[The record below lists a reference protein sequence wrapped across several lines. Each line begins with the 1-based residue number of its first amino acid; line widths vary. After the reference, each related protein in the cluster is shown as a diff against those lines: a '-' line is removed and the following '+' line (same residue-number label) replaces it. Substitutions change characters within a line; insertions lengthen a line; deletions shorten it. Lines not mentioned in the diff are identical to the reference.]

1 MKNALVLGL
10 YRAPPIISKGT
21 ILSGLL
27 SGVLLATVFLGF
39 NGHPN
44 ADRKASASPDENLV
58 QIEMPTLPPEPPD
71 TSKADDPP
79 EDEAPQVTYAPPSL
93 VDIPTVTPDATFVQ
107 TVSPPPPPGIEQA
120 KGLVTIP
127 ETRPAGVGQGVNHIF
142 DLAQLDQAPEVRVQ
156 QPPIYPASLRRSGR
170 AGEVSV
176 EFIVDANGNV
186 LDPYV
191 INASDEDLAGPA
203 LQAIRRW
210 KFRPGRRNGRN
221 VSTRMSEAIAF
232 QLD

>member
-1 MKNALVLGL
+1 MKNALALGL

-21 ILSGLL
+21 ILAGLISG
-27 SGVLLATVFLGF
+27 SLLATVFLGF

-44 ADRKASASPDENLV
+44 ADQRASTSPDENLV
-58 QIEMPTLPPEPPD
+58 QIEMPALPPEPPE
-71 TSKADDPP
+71 TKADDPH
-79 EDEAPQVTYAPPSL
+79 DDDAPQVTYAPPSL
-93 VDIPTVTPDATFVQ
+93 VDIPAVAPDATFVQ
-107 TVSPPPPPGIEQA
+107 TVAPPPPPGIEQI

-127 ETRPAGVGQGVNHIF
+127 ETRPGGAGQGLNHVF
-142 DLAQLDQAPEVRVQ
+142 DLAQLDQPPEVRVQ

-170 AGEVSV
+170 AGEVSIGFV
-176 EFIVDANGNV
+176 VDTNGNV

-191 INASDEDLAGPA
+191 ISASDEDLATPA

-210 KFRPGRRNGRN
+210 KFRPGRRNGRF

>member
-10 YRAPPIISKGT
+10 YRAPPIISRGT
-21 ILSGLL
+21 ILSGIL
-27 SGVLLATVFLGF
+27 SGAFIAFLFLGL
-39 NGHPN
+39 NGHPS
-44 ADRKASASPDENLV
+44 AAKRALASADDSLV

-71 TSKADDPP
+71 RSEAEDPP
-79 EDEAPQVTYAPPSL
+79 EDEAPPVTYAPPSL
-93 VDIPTVTPDATFVQ
+93 VDIPTIAPDATFVQ
-107 TVSPPPPPGIEQA
+107 TVAPPPPPGIEQA

-170 AGEVSV
+170 SGEVSIG
-176 EFIVDANGNV
+176 FIVDTNGNV

-191 INASDEDLAGPA
+191 INASDEDLAAPA

-221 VSTRMSEAIAF
+221 VSTRMSEAIGF